1 MRLAYSVRTEADE
14 QKVWEINGIVLV
26 GYSREKAIERYQQ
39 VFGREILTISEKEPS
54 ELEKTIMKMP
64 PKGRRN

>member
-1 MRLAYSVRTEADE
+1 MNG
-14 QKVWEINGIVLV
+14 VWEVNGIVLV

-39 VFGREILTISEKEPS
+39 VFGKEVLTISEKEPT